1 MSWPYDPRMGLIRS
15 SAILSLALAGCVAAP
30 AARQDPD
37 FRERLLA
44 TIPEGVRVDVPIAF
58 SRDGR
63 HAAYVA
69 RRGDLSRAV
78 LGAWEGKP
86 YQVI

>member
-1 MSWPYDPRMGLIRS
+1 MGLARLT
-15 SAILSLALAGCVAAP
+15 AILPLALAGCVAA
-30 AARQDPD
+30 ADPGQEPN